1 MLSWFWG
8 QTSVSKT
15 RTSAPKRSNPT
26 KFLVSFVLVLLALA
40 LAARPLAK
48 GAMFY
53 ESYWGGAVFVPFV
66 LLIGAVLV
74 VIVASNWNRK

>member
-1 MLSWFWG
+1 M
-8 QTSVSKT
+8 
-15 RTSAPKRSNPT
+15 
-26 KFLVSFVLVLLALA
+26 LLALA